1 MAEYE
6 KIHICDEVIENE
18 SSGERGL
25 DVSVYVDT
33 LGKVIIEF
41 GSSMTVRTDW
51 SGAETLANL
60 IRDAT
65 ATLDEME
72 DNATAAAA
80 DDEQWGRSDA
90 EESVDRRLQNDP
102 VDW

>member
-1 MAEYE
+1 MAGYE
-6 KIHICDEVIENE
+6 KIHVCDDVIENE

-51 SGAETLANL
+51 SGAQALAL
-60 IRDAT
+60 LMEDAIG
-65 ATLDEME
+65 TLDEMQ
-72 DNATAAAA
+72 DNAAAVANS
-80 DDEQWGRSDA
+80 DEQWGRSVA
-90 EESVDRRLQNDP
+90 ADRKLQNDP

>member
-1 MAEYE
+1 MAGYE
-6 KIHICDEVIENE
+6 KIHVCDEVIENE

-51 SGAETLANL
+51 SGAQALAL
-60 IRDAT
+60 LMEDAIG
-65 ATLDEME
+65 TLDEMQ
-72 DNATAAAA
+72 DNAAAA
-80 DDEQWGRSDA
+80 ANGDEQWGRSVA
-90 EESVDRRLQNDP
+90 EESVDRKLQNDP

>member
-18 SSGERGL
+18 SSRAGL

-51 SGAETLANL
+51 SGAQALAVL
-60 IRDAT
+60 MEDAIG
-65 ATLDEME
+65 TLDEME
-72 DNATAAAA
+72 ENTSELEDSSEG
-80 DDEQWGRSDA
+80 D
-90 EESVDRRLQNDP
+90 LLNDP
-102 VDW
+102 VGW

>member
-1 MAEYE
+1 MPEYE

-18 SSGERGL
+18 SSRAGL

-51 SGAETLANL
+51 SGAQALAVL
-60 IRDAT
+60 MEDAIS
-65 ATLDEME
+65 TLDEME
-72 DNATAAAA
+72 DNATAAAN
-80 DDEQWGRSDA
+80 DDEQRGRSVD
-90 EESVDRRLQNDP
+90 EESIDHKLHNDP

>member
-1 MAEYE
+1 MAGYE
-6 KIHICDEVIENE
+6 KIHVCDDVIENE

-51 SGAETLANL
+51 SGAQALAL
-60 IRDAT
+60 LMEDAIG
-65 ATLDEME
+65 TLDEMQ
-72 DNATAAAA
+72 DNAAAVANS
-80 DDEQWGRSDA
+80 DEPYPIAPDFQVKA
-90 EESVDRRLQNDP
+90 PKLQNDP

>member
-1 MAEYE
+1 MAEYK
-6 KIHICDEVIENE
+6 KIHVCDEVIENE

-25 DVSVYVDT
+25 DVSVSVDT

-72 DNATAAAA
+72 DNATAAAE
-80 DDEQWGRSDA
+80 DDEQLGRSDV
-90 EESVDRRLQNDP
+90 EESIDRKLHNDP

>member
-18 SSGERGL
+18 SSRAGL

-51 SGAETLANL
+51 SGAQALAVL
-60 IRDAT
+60 MEDAIW
-65 ATLDEME
+65 TLDEME
-72 DNATAAAA
+72 
-80 DDEQWGRSDA
+80 EQTSVL
-90 EESVDRRLQNDP
+90 EESSEGNLLNDP
-102 VDW
+102 VGW

>member
-1 MAEYE
+1 VAEYE

-18 SSGERGL
+18 SSGDRGL
-25 DVSVYVDT
+25 DVSVSVDT

-41 GSSMTVRTDW
+41 GSSMTIRTDW
-51 SGAETLANL
+51 SGAQALAL
-60 IRDAT
+60 LMEDAVG
-65 ATLDEME
+65 TLDEME
-72 DNATAAAA
+72 DNATAEAN

-90 EESVDRRLQNDP
+90 EDSSDRKLHNDP

>member
-18 SSGERGL
+18 SSRAGL

-51 SGAETLANL
+51 SGAQALAVL
-60 IRDAT
+60 MEDAIG
-65 ATLDEME
+65 TLD
-72 DNATAAAA
+72 DATAAAE
-80 DDEQWGRSDA
+80 DDEQLGRSDT
-90 EESVDRRLQNDP
+90 EDSSDRKLHNDP

>member
-18 SSGERGL
+18 SSRAGL

-51 SGAETLANL
+51 SGAQALAVLMEDAIGTLE
-60 IRDAT
+60 
-65 ATLDEME
+65 EME
-72 DNATAAAA
+72 DDATAAAE
-80 DDEQWGRSDA
+80 DDEQLGRSDT
-90 EESVDRRLQNDP
+90 EDSSDRKLHNDP